1 MQSNYVRDDLPQ
13 HEPAP
18 TTGRPAYSPTRR
30 LIVILVSLAV
40 VLLLWGG
47 YTAYSKP
54 STPAADVAPAI
65 IATVAA
71 DPPVAFNGI
80 MLQIG
85 AVITQTTSAGAVV
98 ADAVPLN
105 YMSERNAEGYT
116 VTDSDGDQFHCKTQ
130 PKSVS
135 DLNGCKFL
143 RTVQP

>member
-1 MQSNYVRDDLPQ
+1 MQSNYVSDDPQ

-18 TTGRPAYSPTRR
+18 ATGRPAYSPTKR
-30 LIVILVSLAV
+30 LVVILVSLAV

-71 DPPVAFNGI
+71 DPPVI
-80 MLQIG
+80 MSGTMIQIG
-85 AVITQTTSAGAVV
+85 AVITQTTTAGNVV
-98 ADAVPLN
+98 AYAVPLN

-135 DLNGCKFL
+135 DLSGCKFL